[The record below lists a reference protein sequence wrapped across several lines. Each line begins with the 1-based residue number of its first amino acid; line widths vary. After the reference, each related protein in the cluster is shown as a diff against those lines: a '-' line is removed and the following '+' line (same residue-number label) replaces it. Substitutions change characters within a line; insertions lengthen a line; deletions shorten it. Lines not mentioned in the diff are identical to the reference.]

1 MTMKRIADCL
11 PADLQMRIEKLR
23 AGQPNA
29 AEEGNRRAGPIHAA
43 REGNAARN
51 VICMKEWKAK
61 HRRRPRD
68 QRRQTGKP

>member
-11 PADLQMRIEKLR
+11 PADLQMRIERLR
-23 AGQPNA
+23 AGQPTA
-29 AEEGNRRAGPIHAA
+29 GGVNRRAGPIHAA